1 MMDARRL
8 WETFRDRVRQPDALT
23 GIFAVL
29 WCLVWLDARVWFRFP
44 PWFHALAFLSAAPV
58 CIYWVRRTKPWTATA
73 RCSFSSGSLLR
84 PDGIGRKSST
94 TRESSAVDSRLSSR
108 KAAAG
113 CTQSRDSV
121 IIYRAV
127 LSVSYIPAWQFAVQ
141 LPLVFSAYALSSSLS
156 AAGAFGAFF
165 IGLAWAV
172 WWIDRET
179 KRMAAMD
186 DRARTWDP
194 RRLAAWYFGRKN
206 PRLRQSAFTLI
217 TYTLLFGL
225 ISLVL
230 TRMTGCAV
238 YEAPLG
244 GGEQQQL
251 RQVVKIQKVIN
262 KKYVINPYSSVLFNP
277 PPIDDVKLDVLEV
290 TEHLYKIGQGKGDGA
305 GYSAGTTRGKVRF
318 IRLKYEG
325 GDWDQD
331 MSRGSDL
338 NLLTEY
344 GVRLGQPVSDR
355 PEPMEIARLK
365 AFPARK
371 SPPMVYMTGQR
382 GINLSDSEIKTLRTY
397 LLEHHGMLFGD
408 NGGSSGWE
416 GQFVGMMRKVLP
428 TVEPIS
434 VYLDHP
440 IHRIPYPLPKLPIVA
455 PHGRSNAL
463 GWVVD
468 GRLAVYYHPGDIGDA
483 WADGHSGVPRE
494 IWESCYQLGVNIIH
508 YAHSEYNEWLA
519 RTKE

>member
-1 MMDARRL
+1 MMDTRRF
-8 WETFRDRVRQPDALT
+8 WEGFRKRVRQPDALT

-29 WCLVWLDARVWFRFP
+29 WCLVWLDAQVWFRFP
-44 PWFHALAFLSAAPV
+44 TWFHALAFLSAAPV
-58 CIYWVRRTKPWTATA
+58 CGYWIRRSRPWTATA
-73 RCSFSSGSLLR
+73 RCSFRLRSLLR
-84 PDGIGRKSST
+84 PDGIGTESNDT
-94 TRESSAVDSRLSSR
+94 PHSSAVDSRLSSR

-113 CTQSRDSV
+113 LPQSKDSV
-121 IIYRAV
+121 IRHRAV
-127 LSVSYIPAWQFAVQ
+127 ISICYIPAWQFIAY
-141 LPLVFSAYALSSSLS
+141 LPLVFSAYSLSASLS

-179 KRMAAMD
+179 KRLAGTES
-186 DRARTWDP
+186 RERTWDP
-194 RRLAAWYFGRKN
+194 RRLAAWYFGKEN
-206 PRLRQSAFTLI
+206 PRLRQSTFTLL

-225 ISLVL
+225 ISMVL
-230 TRMTGCAV
+230 TRMTGCSV

-244 GGEQQQL
+244 GGEQKQL
-251 RQVVKIQKVIN
+251 RQVVQIQRVIK

-277 PPIDDVKLDVLEV
+277 PPIDDVKLNVLEV

-365 AFPARK
+365 SFPARK

-397 LLEHHGMLFGD
+397 LIDHHGMLFGD

-416 GQFVGMMRKVLP
+416 GQFVGMMKKVLP

-434 VYLDHP
+434 VYLDHS

-483 WADGHSGVPRE
+483 WADGHSGVPQE

-508 YAHSEYNEWLA
+508 YAHSEYNQWLES
-519 RTKE
+519 TKE